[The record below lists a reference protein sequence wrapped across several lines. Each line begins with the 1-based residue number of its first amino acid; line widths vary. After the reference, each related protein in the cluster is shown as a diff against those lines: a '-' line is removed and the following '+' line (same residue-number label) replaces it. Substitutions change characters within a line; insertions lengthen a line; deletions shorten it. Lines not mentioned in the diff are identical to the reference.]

1 MLKMLKMRKKKQG
14 GFVVGT
20 ELIFLLSCVLCVC
33 VIAWG
38 SFGAKVV
45 GEWADLGGAIGS
57 LNQSFTLTGMAVY
70 HPNHAHNANNPVA
83 SWAGSSYTDYQD
95 FCDQGCTCGVVI
107 CIMTGSE
114 ISKDCT

>member
-1 MLKMLKMRKKKQG
+1 MLKKLRMKKKEQG

-20 ELIFLLSCVLCVC
+20 ELIFLLSCVLCVA

-57 LNQSFTLTGMAVY
+57 LNQSFTLTGMQVF
-70 HPNHAHNANNPVA
+70 HPNHHANEPVA
-83 SWAGSSYTDYQD
+83 TFAGSSYTDFQD
-95 FCDQGCTCGVVI
+95 FCDQRCNCGVVI
-107 CIMTGSE
+107 CVPFVGE
-114 ISKDCT
+114 LSKDCA